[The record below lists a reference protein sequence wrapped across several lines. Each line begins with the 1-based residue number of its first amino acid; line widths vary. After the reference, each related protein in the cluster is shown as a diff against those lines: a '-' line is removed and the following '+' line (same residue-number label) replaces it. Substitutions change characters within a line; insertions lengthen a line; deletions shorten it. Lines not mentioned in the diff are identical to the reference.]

1 MKTSILISSIAALCL
16 LLTFAEAPRH
26 HGEDNMIAATTGNI
40 TFTTVNSVTMLSG
53 PVITSARKNNYAI
66 PIPPAPAEDF
76 SYLKF
81 NVNDYLE
88 ADAATTEEIEILPEA
103 IETDFSYLKFNV
115 SNYITDA
122 GLNIIEIAELP
133 ENEINSSNPY
143 ENVPVAIQFDYL
155 RFDVNKYISESGTKD
170 EGIGELPAEETLPV
184 EEAII
189 KANFSG
195 LKFDVTKYYIPGNQG
210 SEEQFELPEK

>member
-16 LLTFAEAPRH
+16 LLTFAEAPRR
-26 HGEDNMIAATTGNI
+26 HGEDNMIAATTENI

-53 PVITSARKNNYAI
+53 PVITPARKNNSAI

-81 NVNDYLE
+81 NVNDYKE

-103 IETDFSYLKFNV
+103 TETDFSYLKFNV
-115 SNYITDA
+115 GDYVTVSGLNGDEITD
-122 GLNIIEIAELP
+122 LP
-133 ENEINSSNPY
+133 ENENNSTSPS
-143 ENVPVAIQFDYL
+143 ENVPVANVFNYL
-155 RFDVNKYISESGTKD
+155 RFDVNKYIIESEMEGK
-170 EGIGELPAEETLPV
+170 GIGELSSEEVLLI
-184 EEAII
+184 EEAQEISDF
-189 KANFSG
+189 NY
-195 LKFDVTKYYIPGNQG
+195 LKFDVTKYYIPENQG

>member
-16 LLTFAEAPRH
+16 LLTIAEAPRR

-53 PVITSARKNNYAI
+53 PVIASARKNNSAI
-66 PIPPAPAEDF
+66 PFPPAPAEDF

-81 NVNDYLE
+81 NVNAFME

-103 IETDFSYLKFNV
+103 TETDFSYLKFNV
-115 SNYITDA
+115 SDYVTIPGLNGDEITD
-122 GLNIIEIAELP
+122 LP
-133 ENEINSSNPY
+133 ENENNSTSPS
-143 ENVPVAIQFDYL
+143 ENVPVANEFNYL
-155 RFDVNKYISESGTKD
+155 RFDFNKYIIESEMECK
-170 EGIGELPAEETLPV
+170 GIGELPSEEVLLI
-184 EEAII
+184 EEAQEISDF
-189 KANFSG
+189 NY
-195 LKFDVTKYYIPGNQG
+195 LKFDVTKYYIPENQG